1 MIMNIPRIQSV
12 SATEGHILLVQFSDG
27 TRKSYDVAPL
37 TQREMFAPLMNEAF
51 FRNVSV
57 EPGGYA
63 VSWNSEIDIS
73 EFELWQHG
81 QSMP

>member
-1 MIMNIPRIQSV
+1 MTMNIPRIESV
-12 SATEGHILLVQFSDG
+12 SAVEGHVLVVLFSDG

-37 TQREMFAPLMNEAF
+37 TQREMFAPLRNEAF

-81 QSMP
+81 RSMR

>member
-1 MIMNIPRIQSV
+1 MTMNIPRIESV
-12 SATEGHILLVQFSDG
+12 CAVDGHFLVVLFSDG
-27 TRKSYDVAPL
+27 TRKSYDVTPL
-37 TQREMFAPLMNEAF
+37 TQSDMFAPLRNEAF
-51 FRNVSV
+51 FRNVAV

-81 QSMP
+81 QNMR

>member
-1 MIMNIPRIQSV
+1 MTMNIPRIESV
-12 SATEGHILLVQFSDG
+12 SAAEGHILLVLFSDG

-37 TQREMFAPLMNEAF
+37 TQREMFAPLRNEAF

-81 QSMP
+81 RNLR